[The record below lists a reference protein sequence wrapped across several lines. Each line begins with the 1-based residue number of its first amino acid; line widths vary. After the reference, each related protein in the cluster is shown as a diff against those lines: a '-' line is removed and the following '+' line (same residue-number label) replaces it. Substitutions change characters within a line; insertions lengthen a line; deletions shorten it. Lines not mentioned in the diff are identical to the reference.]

1 MSSVAETK
9 AATSAPPVIDLEALL
24 APLAG
29 ANPAGESQQYTSL
42 YDEIREARRAD
53 DLLDQGEWKRE
64 SKVADWVTT
73 ATLAADA
80 LKTRTKD
87 LRLCGWL
94 TEALIKLYGFPGLRE
109 GLRLT
114 RGMHESF
121 WDGLYP
127 EEDEGDLEARANAI
141 SWMERQAALALRE
154 VPLTKEVKGVV
165 CDYNDWEES
174 KAFGVGPEVN
184 PETAEA
190 RRQRA
195 AEEGKVTSEDWLKA
209 KQTTPRPFYETAH
222 ATLDECWEE
231 FVALDRVIDERF
243 GRQTPGMGEL
253 KKTLEAVRNLVE
265 IIVKE
270 KRLIEPDPVGSA
282 QAATAAVTTAP
293 GAVGNGFA
301 VAAQDVG
308 GAEVAGPIRTRQEA
322 VRRLTEVAVFFRR
335 TEPQSPVAYLVE
347 RAIKWTDMPLE
358 VWLASVVKDSTVLD
372 FIRETLGVDA
382 SAQEQGTQE

>member
-9 AATSAPPVIDLEALL
+9 AVTSAPPVIDLEALL

-42 YDEIREARRAD
+42 YEEIREARRAD
-53 DLLDQGEWKRE
+53 DLLEQGEWKHE
-64 SKVADWVTT
+64 PKAADWVTA
-73 ATLAADA
+73 ATLSADA

-94 TEALIKLYGFPGLRE
+94 TEALVKLYGFPGLRD
-109 GLRLT
+109 GLKLI
-114 RGMHESF
+114 RGLHESF

-141 SWMERQAALALRE
+141 SWVERQAALALRQVSLTRE
-154 VPLTKEVKGVV
+154 VNGAVY
-165 CDYNDWEES
+165 DYNDWEES

-184 PETAEA
+184 PETAEV
-190 RRQRA
+190 RRRRA
-195 AEEGKVTSEDWLKA
+195 AEEGKVTSEDWLKG
-209 KQTTPRPFYETAH
+209 KQTTPRAFYETAH
-222 ATLDECWEE
+222 ATLGECWEE
-231 FVALDRVIDERF
+231 FMALDRVVDERF

-253 KKTLEAVRNLVE
+253 KKALEAVRNLVE

-270 KRLIEPDPVGSA
+270 KRLVEPDPVGST
-282 QAATAAVTTAP
+282 QAAPVA
-293 GAVGNGFA
+293 GGNGFA
-301 VAAQDVG
+301 VAGPDAG
-308 GAEVAGPIRTRQEA
+308 GAEAAGPIRTRQEA

-335 TEPQSPVAYLVE
+335 TEPQSPVAYLIE

-358 VWLASVVKDSTVLD
+358 AWLASVIKDSTVLD

-382 SAQEQGTQE
+382 TAREQETQD